1 MVGLKEQQRYNMG
14 LVEAIKKLK
23 AISNKLTNNNLTN
36 DQILQLNK
44 EMHKIIELIE
54 VPELIGEFN
63 NEYVS

>member
-1 MVGLKEQQRYNMG
+1 MG

-44 EMHKIIELIE
+44 EMNKIIELIE

>member
-1 MVGLKEQQRYNMG
+1 MG

-23 AISNKLTNNNLTN
+23 AISNKLKNNNLTN